1 MRVNGEELQRNVY
14 VNKQQAWILFFRWL
28 DQDTTSNI
36 QSHYHD
42 GDNFQEP
49 AQDDGGA
56 IDEDMW
62 ESISQ
67 VTLLNRNSRITHYFR
82 DEMAK

>member
-82 DEMAK
+82 DEMAE